1 MAEATFHFPRG
12 FLWGTGTS
20 SHQVEG
26 NNTNNN
32 WWAWE
37 QEEGNILNGH
47 TSGPACD
54 WWGGRWREDL
64 DRAAESDHNAHRLS
78 IEWSRVQPSPDHWDE
93 SVLDRYRE
101 IVRGLSERG
110 MTPIVTLH
118 HFSDPLWLA
127 DIGGWENPSVS
138 EYFTDYTKRVVDG
151 LKEYAN
157 YWITINEPNVFATN
171 GYLLGVFPPGKRNLF
186 STINVMTNLVR
197 AHADAYHAIHSIQ
210 PTARVG
216 AAHNYRGFV
225 PFRSWSPFDRAAAG
239 LLSSQ
244 FNNFFPRAFTDGVLR
259 FPTWFKRIQAA
270 KGTQDFLGINYYTR
284 DMVAFNLLKT
294 NSLFV
299 RRFYK
304 PDDELSDN
312 KFIANASQFMFTTLK
327 WGTQFGIPI
336 IITENGVEN
345 LNDQLRR
352 KYLIQHLHQVWRA
365 VNFNF
370 PVKGYF
376 HWTLVDNF
384 EWERGWTQPFG
395 LWELDLHTQARRKRP
410 SADLF
415 AEICRENCLSSDVV
429 ARYAPEIYEEMFP
442 G

>member
-26 NNTNNN
+26 NNSNNN
-32 WWAWE
+32 WWVWE

-47 TSGPACD
+47 TSGSACE

-101 IVRGLSERG
+101 IVRGLCERG

-138 EYFTDYTKRVVDG
+138 EYFTAYTKRVVDG

-157 YWITINEPNVFATN
+157 YWITINEPNILATN

-197 AHADAYHAIHSIQ
+197 AHAGAYHAIHSKQ

-259 FPTWFKRIQAA
+259 FPTWSKRIQTA

-294 NSLFV
+294 NSLLV

-312 KFIANASQFMFTTLK
+312 KFIANTSQFMFTALK
-327 WGTQFGIPI
+327 WGTQFDIPI

-345 LNDQLRR
+345 LDDQFRR

-384 EWERGWTQPFG
+384 EWERGWTQQFG
-395 LWELDLHTQARRKRP
+395 LWELDLHTQVRHKRP

-415 AEICRENCLSSDVV
+415 AEICRQNRLSSDMV
-429 ARYAPEIYEEMFP
+429 AQFAPEIYEEMFP

>member
-47 TSGPACD
+47 TSGSACD

-64 DRAAESDHNAHRLS
+64 DRAVDSDHNAHRLS

-138 EYFTDYTKRVVDG
+138 EYFTAYTKRMVDG

-157 YWITINEPNVFATN
+157 YWITINEPNVLATN

-186 STINVMTNLVR
+186 STINVMMNLVR
-197 AHADAYHAIHSIQ
+197 AHAGTYHAIHSIQ

-216 AAHNYRGFV
+216 VAHNYRGFV
-225 PFRSWSPFDRAAAG
+225 PFRSWSPFDKAAAG
-239 LLSSQ
+239 LLSRQ

-259 FPTWFKRIQAA
+259 FPTWSKRIQTA

-294 NSLFV
+294 NSLLV

-312 KFIANASQFMFTTLK
+312 KFIANTSQFMFTALK
-327 WGTQFGIPI
+327 WGTQFDVPI

-345 LNDQLRR
+345 LDDQLRR

-384 EWERGWTQPFG
+384 EWERGWTQRFG
-395 LWELDLHTQARRKRP
+395 LWELDTHTQARHKRP
-410 SADLF
+410 SADLY
-415 AEICRENCLSSDVV
+415 AEICRQNCLSSDMV
-429 ARYAPEIYEEMFP
+429 AQFAPEIYEEMFP

>member
-127 DIGGWENPSVS
+127 EIGGWENPSVS
-138 EYFTDYTKRVVDG
+138 EYFTAYTKRVVDG

-171 GYLLGVFPPGKRNLF
+171 GYLLGIFPPGKRNLP

-197 AHADAYHAIHSIQ
+197 AHAGAYHAIHSIQ
-210 PTARVG
+210 PTSRVG

-225 PFRSWSPFDRAAAG
+225 PFRSWSPFDRAAAS
-239 LLSSQ
+239 LLASQ

-259 FPTWFKRIQAA
+259 FPAWFKRIQAA

-312 KFIANASQFMFTTLK
+312 KLIANTSQFMFTALK
-327 WGTQFGIPI
+327 WGTQFDIPI

-384 EWERGWTQPFG
+384 EWERGWTQRFG
-395 LWELDLHTQARRKRP
+395 LWELYLHTQARRKRL

-415 AEICRENCLSSDVV
+415 AEICRQNCLSSDMV
-429 ARYAPEIYEEMFP
+429 ARYAPEIYKEMFP

>member
-26 NNTNNN
+26 NNSNNN
-32 WWAWE
+32 WWVWE

-47 TSGPACD
+47 TSGSACE

-101 IVRGLSERG
+101 IVRGLCERG

-138 EYFTDYTKRVVDG
+138 EYFTAYTKRVVDG

-157 YWITINEPNVFATN
+157 YWITINEPNILATN

-197 AHADAYHAIHSIQ
+197 AHAGAYHAIHSKQ

-259 FPTWFKRIQAA
+259 FPTWSKRIQTA

-294 NSLFV
+294 NSLLV

-312 KFIANASQFMFTTLK
+312 KFIANTSQFMFTALK
-327 WGTQFGIPI
+327 WGTQFDIPI

-384 EWERGWTQPFG
+384 EWERGWTQRFG
-395 LWELDLHTQARRKRP
+395 LWELDLQTQARHKRP

-415 AEICRENCLSSDVV
+415 AEICRQNRLSSDMV
-429 ARYAPEIYEEMFP
+429 AQFAPEIYEEMFP

>member
-32 WWAWE
+32 WWGWE

-127 DIGGWENPSVS
+127 EIGGWENPSVS
-138 EYFTDYTKRVVDG
+138 EYFTAYTKRVVDG

-171 GYLLGVFPPGKRNLF
+171 GYLLGIFPPGKRNLP

-197 AHADAYHAIHSIQ
+197 AHAGAYHTIHSIQ
-210 PTARVG
+210 PTSRVG

-239 LLSSQ
+239 LLASQ

-259 FPTWFKRIQAA
+259 FPAWFKRIQAA

-312 KFIANASQFMFTTLK
+312 KFIANTSQFMFTALK
-327 WGTQFGIPI
+327 WGTQFDIPI

-384 EWERGWTQPFG
+384 EWERGWTQRFG
-395 LWELDLHTQARRKRP
+395 LWELDLLTQARRKRL

-415 AEICRENCLSSDVV
+415 AEICRQNCLSSDMV
-429 ARYAPEIYEEMFP
+429 ARYAPEIYKEMFP